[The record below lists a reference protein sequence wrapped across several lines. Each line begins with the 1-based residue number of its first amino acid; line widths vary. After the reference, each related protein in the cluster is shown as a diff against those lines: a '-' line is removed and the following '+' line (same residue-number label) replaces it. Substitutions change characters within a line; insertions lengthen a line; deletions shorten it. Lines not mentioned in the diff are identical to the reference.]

1 MDTRA
6 IDRLRDRRG
15 ITLTEMAVT
24 LALLGM
30 LMAGTMMV
38 WSKTQQAYFVGSEA
52 AENQQNVRA
61 AIDFMVR
68 ELRATGRDVTVCAF
82 DYAGPTSLDCTAA
95 KAATC
100 VARVGGSYNS
110 CGSVFAM
117 PFANVTASTILIRSD
132 RNDNGTIAGTVNASA
147 GDPGEESVRY
157 ALATGAPPCPAGVA
171 ACIIR
176 DDGGGPAALVA
187 VDVAGFTLTYY
198 PRPGYPPCS
207 GVPPPSPCPPFAS
220 PPATQQD
227 ADNVARI
234 RIDIASRSTIAGQ
247 PVNRRLQSDVALR
260 NRS

>member
-1 MDTRA
+1 
-6 IDRLRDRRG
+6 
-15 ITLTEMAVT
+15 MAVT
-24 LALLGM
+24 LALFGLVA
-30 LMAGTMMV
+30 AGVLAT
-38 WSKTQQAYFVGSEA
+38 WAQAQQAYFVGAEA
-52 AENQQNVRA
+52 AESQQNLRA
-61 AIDFMVR
+61 AVDFMVR
-68 ELRATGRDVTVCAF
+68 ELRATGRDVTACAF
-82 DYAGPTSLDCTAA
+82 DFAGPTSLDCTAA
-95 KAATC
+95 KAAGC
-100 VARVGGSYNS
+100 QARLGGAYGA
-110 CGSVFAM
+110 CGGVFAM
-117 PFANVTASTILIRSD
+117 PFAHATASSVLIRSD